1 MVQPRDGKIQSAPTA
16 QQRAENRSFFFFFNE
31 NITENRI
38 LSLHLNLMVKW
49 NVFFLMNRK
58 LRILALLIS

>member
-16 QQRAENRSFFFFFNE
+16 QQRAENRSFFFFDE